1 MVDKIQNGVRAQKAA
16 EPMSLNIKNPEVEA
30 LVDEVARLAG
40 ESKTEAVR
48 KALAERR
55 DKLVFRDGA
64 RRRGERF
71 LRYLS
76 ESVWPQI
83 PPDELG
89 RRLTQEEE
97 DKILGYDESGA

>member
-1 MVDKIQNGVRAQKAA
+1 
-16 EPMSLNIKNPEVEA
+16 MSLNIKNHEVEA

-55 DKLVFRDGA
+55 DRLVFRDGG

-71 LRYLS
+71 LSYLR
-76 ESVWPQI
+76 ESVWPEA
-83 PPDELG
+83 PSDALD
-89 RRLTQEEE
+89 RRLTREEE
-97 DKILGYDESGA
+97 DRILGYDKDGA

>member
-1 MVDKIQNGVRAQKAA
+1 MA
-16 EPMSLNIKNPEVEA
+16 LNIKNSEVES
-30 LVDEVARLAG
+30 LVEEVARLAG

-55 DKLVFRDGA
+55 DRLVFRDGN

-76 ESVWPQI
+76 DSVWPSA
-83 PPDELG
+83 PAGELG
-89 RRLTQEEE
+89 RRLTREEE
-97 DKILGYDESGA
+97 DEILGYDEVGA